1 MKRILIDCDPGH
13 DDMMAIML
21 ACAAD
26 RTLRD
31 SSDELELLGIT
42 TVAGN
47 QTGEKTYQNALKILT
62 LIGRTDIPVARGA
75 DKPLF
80 RELTVTP
87 EIHGVSGLDGADLP
101 EPGVRGVEQHAVDFL
116 IQTITESGTPLTL
129 VPTGPLTNV
138 ALAMLKDPRITTKLE
153 RIVLMGGAVFD
164 SNITPAAEFNIYV
177 DPEAAKVVFGSG
189 VPITMVG
196 LDVTNKALFGFDDIE
211 ELSRLN
217 GKVSRVVAPLLK
229 FFAQANK
236 DIFGFDGAPL
246 HDALAIAHLIKPEVI
261 KTRNVNVEIET
272 EGDLT
277 RGRTVADVY
286 GISNRTANTDVALE
300 VNNSLFKKMLVQA
313 IEVLDTR

>member
-21 ACAAD
+21 A
-26 RTLRD
+26 
-31 SSDELELLGIT
+31 SSSPELELLGVT

-47 QTGEKTYQNALKILT
+47 QTGEKTYLNALKTLT
-62 LIGRTDIPVARGA
+62 LIGDTGIPVARGA

-80 RELTVTP
+80 RELTVAP

-101 EPGVRGVEQHAVDFL
+101 QPGFKGVEQHAVDFL
-116 IQTITESGTPLTL
+116 IRTIMESGTPLIL
-129 VPTGPLTNV
+129 VPTGPLTNI

-196 LDVTNKALFGFDDIE
+196 LDVTNKALFGFGDIE
-211 ELSRLN
+211 RLAAMN
-217 GKVSRVVAPLLK
+217 GRVSRVVAPLLK
-229 FFAQANK
+229 FFAKANR

-246 HDALAIAHLIKPEVI
+246 HDALAVAHLIEPEVI
-261 KTRNVNVEIET
+261 KTRKLNVEIET
-272 EGDLT
+272 DGELT

-286 GISNRTANTDVALE
+286 GITGKSANTDVALE
-300 VNNSLFKKMLVQA
+300 VDNDLFKDLLVRT
-313 IEVLDTR
+313 IEILDSR

>member
-21 ACAAD
+21 A
-26 RTLRD
+26 
-31 SSDELELLGIT
+31 SSSPELELLGVT

-47 QTGEKTYQNALKILT
+47 QTGEKTYLNALKTLT
-62 LIGRTDIPVARGA
+62 LIGDTGIPVARGA

-80 RELTVTP
+80 RELTVAP

-101 EPGVRGVEQHAVDFL
+101 QPGFKGVEQHAVDFL
-116 IQTITESGTPLTL
+116 IRTIMESGTPLIL
-129 VPTGPLTNV
+129 VPTGPLTNI

-196 LDVTNKALFGFDDIE
+196 LDVTNKALFGFGDIE
-211 ELSRLN
+211 RLAAMN
-217 GKVSRVVAPLLK
+217 GRVSRVVAPLLK
-229 FFAQANK
+229 FFAKANR

-246 HDALAIAHLIKPEVI
+246 HDALAVAHLIRPEVI
-261 KTRNVNVEIET
+261 RTRKLNVEIET
-272 EGDLT
+272 DGELT

-286 GISNRTANTDVALE
+286 GITGKSANTDVALE
-300 VNNSLFKKMLVQA
+300 VDNDLFKDLLVRT
-313 IEVLDTR
+313 IEILDSR

>member
-21 ACAAD
+21 AS
-26 RTLRD
+26 
-31 SSDELELLGIT
+31 SSDDLELLGIT

-47 QTGEKTYQNALKILT
+47 QTGEKTYQNALKTLT
-62 LIGRTDIPVARGA
+62 LIGRTDVPVARGA

-80 RELTVTP
+80 RDLTVAP

-101 EPGVRGVEQHAVDFL
+101 EPRVQGVEQHAVDFL
-116 IQTITESGTPLTL
+116 VQTVMESGTPLIL

-261 KTRNVNVEIET
+261 KTRNMNVEIET

-286 GISNRTANTDVALE
+286 GVTGRSANTAVAME
-300 VNNSLFKKMLVQA
+300 VDNSLFKEMLFQA
-313 IEVLDTR
+313 IKVLDTH

>member
-21 ACAAD
+21 AS
-26 RTLRD
+26 
-31 SSDELELLGIT
+31 SSDDLELLGIT

-47 QTGEKTYQNALKILT
+47 QTGEKTYQNALKTLT
-62 LIGRTDIPVARGA
+62 LIGRTDVPVARGA

-80 RELTVTP
+80 RDLTVAP

-101 EPGVRGVEQHAVDFL
+101 EPKVQGVEQHAVDFL
-116 IQTITESGTPLTL
+116 VQTVMESGTPLIL

-217 GKVSRVVAPLLK
+217 GKVSRVVSPLLK

-261 KTRNVNVEIET
+261 KTRNMNVEIET

-286 GISNRTANTDVALE
+286 GVTGRSANTAVAME
-300 VNNSLFKKMLVQA
+300 VDNSLFKEMLFQA
-313 IEVLDTR
+313 IKVLDTH

>member
-13 DDMMAIML
+13 DDMMAIMV
-21 ACAAD
+21 AVA
-26 RTLRD
+26 
-31 SSDELELLGIT
+31 SPELDLLGVT

-47 QTGEKTYQNALKILT
+47 QTGEKTYLNALKTLT
-62 LIGRTDIPVARGA
+62 LIGATEIPVARGA

-80 RELTVTP
+80 RELRVAP

-101 EPGVRGVEQHAVDFL
+101 EPGFQGVQQHAVDFL
-116 IQTITESGTPLTL
+116 IQTIMESGTSLVL

-164 SNITPAAEFNIYV
+164 SNVTPAAEFNIYV
-177 DPEAAKVVFGSG
+177 DPAAAKVVFGSG
-189 VPITMVG
+189 VPLTMVG
-196 LDVTNKALFGFDDIE
+196 LDVTNKALFGFEDIE
-211 ELSRLN
+211 RLAAMN

-236 DIFGFDGAPL
+236 DIFGFEGAPL
-246 HDALAIAHLIKPEVI
+246 HDALAVAHLIKSEVI
-261 KTRNVNVEIET
+261 GTRKMNVEIET
-272 EGDLT
+272 DGELT

-286 GISNRTANTDVALE
+286 GITGRPANTDVALE
-300 VNNSLFKKMLVQA
+300 VDKDLFKELLFQA
-313 IEVLDTR
+313 IETLDSR

>member
-13 DDMMAIML
+13 DDMMAVML
-21 ACAAD
+21 A
-26 RTLRD
+26 
-31 SSDELELLGIT
+31 SSSPELELLGVT

-47 QTGEKTYQNALKILT
+47 QTGEKTYLNALKTLT
-62 LIGRTDIPVARGA
+62 LIGETGIPVARGA

-80 RELTVTP
+80 RELTVAP

-101 EPGVRGVEQHAVDFL
+101 EPGFEGVGQHAVDFL
-116 IQTITESGTPLTL
+116 IRTIMESGTPLIM

-189 VPITMVG
+189 IPITMVG

-211 ELSRLN
+211 RLAAMN
-217 GKVSRVVAPLLK
+217 GRVSRVVAPLLK
-229 FFAQANK
+229 FFAQANT
-236 DIFGFDGAPL
+236 DIFGFEGAPL
-246 HDALAIAHLIKPEVI
+246 HDALAVAHLIEPEVI
-261 KTRNVNVEIET
+261 KTRKLNVESET
-272 EGDLT
+272 DGELT

-286 GISNRTANTDVALE
+286 GITGKTANTDVALE
-300 VNNSLFKKMLVQA
+300 VDNDLFKDLIFQA
-313 IEVLDTR
+313 IKTLDSR

>member
-1 MKRILIDCDPGH
+1 MKPILIDCDPGH
-13 DDMMAIML
+13 DDMVAIMV
-21 ACAAD
+21 AVA
-26 RTLRD
+26 
-31 SSDELELLGIT
+31 SPELELVGVT

-47 QTGEKTYQNALKILT
+47 QTGAKTYLNALKTLT
-62 LIGRTDIPVARGA
+62 LIGETGIPVARGA

-80 RELTVTP
+80 RDLTVAP

-101 EPGVRGVEQHAVDFL
+101 EPGFQGVEQHAVDFL
-116 IQTITESGTPLTL
+116 IQTIMESSRPLIL

-189 VPITMVG
+189 VPLTMVG

-211 ELSRLN
+211 RLAAMQ

-229 FFAQANK
+229 FFAQANR

-246 HDALAIAHLIKPEVI
+246 HDALAVAHLIKPEVI
-261 KTRNVNVEIET
+261 KTRRLNVEIET
-272 EGDLT
+272 DGELT

-286 GISNRTANTDVALE
+286 GITGKTANTEVALE
-300 VNNSLFKKMLVQA
+300 VDNDLFKEILIQA
-313 IEVLDTR
+313 IKTLDSR